1 MKLIVAITCSIMIFF
16 SANLAVAAQDQ
27 GMTSKTHS
35 ANVGKIVWAKERI
48 TFDSQDQIKPA
59 TAFTAADPL
68 YGRVYLAKSLARLDA
83 EDNGGKC
90 KNAAGNYRIKVFI
103 DGQSK
108 GILNE
113 QRVESP
119 TWTTMQISLRLIPG
133 DQGDRQNIGVPEKWA
148 TLIKELPD
156 KTHQVKFELWG
167 GPKDCELKY
176 AEGEFSLSKAGEVK
190 PVIGKLPEAMMKNP
204 ALEQEM
210 IAAIKGQGWTNEFP
224 IKVVIIES
232 DWRMIRDAFN
242 NITDREINTHSVL
255 KKTQGGTCRANDIS
269 FRQPYLGSEKFG
281 KTQFYGFGLK
291 SYPVNCE

>member
-1 MKLIVAITCSIMIFF
+1 MKITLTFAFTLITLLLTNM
-16 SANLAVAAQDQ
+16 AVAEQDQ

-48 TFDSQDQIKPA
+48 TRDIQDQITLA
-59 TAFTAADPL
+59 TAFNAGDPL
-68 YGRVYLAKSLARLDA
+68 YGRIYLAKSLVRLGG

-90 KNAAGNYRIKVFI
+90 KNPDGNYRIKVSI

-113 QRVESP
+113 QWVESP
-119 TWTTMQISLRLIPG
+119 TWTTMQIGLNLTPG
-133 DQGDRQNIGVPEKWA
+133 DQGDRQNLGVPEKWA
-148 TLIKELPD
+148 AMIKELPD
-156 KTHQVKFELWG
+156 KTHQVKLELWG

-176 AEGEFSLSKAGEVK
+176 AEGEFSLSKAGEEK
-190 PVIGKLPEAMMKNP
+190 PVMGKLPEAMMKNP

-210 IAAIKGQGWTNEFP
+210 VDAIKGQGWTNEFP
-224 IKVVIIES
+224 IKIVIIES

-242 NITDREINTHSVL
+242 NITDREINTHSIL

-269 FRQPYLGSEKFG
+269 FRQPHLGSEKFG

-291 SYPVNCE
+291 SYPVNCQ